1 MNTENSSNIP
11 PEINSVN
18 PVTQYSTSKTSLRDQ
33 WVNYQENTKLS
44 ISAVKELTP
53 KKIHR

>member
-18 PVTQYSTSKTSLRDQ
+18 PVTQFYIK
-33 WVNYQENTKLS
+33 N
-44 ISAVKELTP
+44 ITP
-53 KKIHR
+53 GSMG

>member
-1 MNTENSSNIP
+1 MNTKNSSNIP

-18 PVTQYSTSKTSLRDQ
+18 PVTQFYIKKSLRDQ

-44 ISAVKELTP
+44 ISAVKELTTD
-53 KKIHR
+53 